1 MFLLDTNVISELRR
15 PKPHGAVLSWIGSVD
30 ASDLCLSAVSFGEI
44 QTGIERTRKRD
55 AAKAAEIE
63 IWADIALQS
72 FKILPMDERAFRLWA
87 QLMQGRSDT
96 VSFDAMIASTAR
108 VNDLV
113 VVTRNVK
120 DFEGLGVEVV
130 NPFRDLHTNR
140 V

>member
-1 MFLLDTNVISELRR
+1 
-15 PKPHGAVLSWIGSVD
+15 
-30 ASDLCLSAVSFGEI
+30 
-44 QTGIERTRKRD
+44 
-55 AAKAAEIE
+55 
-63 IWADIALQS
+63 
-72 FKILPMDERAFRLWA
+72 MDERAFRLWA

>member
-1 MFLLDTNVISELRR
+1 LFLLDTNVISELRR
-15 PKPHGAVLSWIGSVD
+15 PKPHGAVLAWIGSVD

-87 QLMQGRSDT
+87 QLMQGRSDM

-113 VVTRNVK
+113 VATRNVK
-120 DFEGLGVEVV
+120 DFEGLGVEVF
-130 NPFRDLHTNR
+130 NPFQKTP
-140 V
+140 